1 MKLYLVRHGVTQD
14 NIDGVHQTDETAI
27 NKKGQKQAQ
36 LVAKKLAN
44 IKIDKM
50 YVSPLDRTYQTA
62 EIISKSLNVP
72 ILINENLKEIKKP
85 TEIIGKA
92 HKNIEA
98 FRINEKIRKNYH
110 NLSWHYSDEE
120 NFRDIK
126 KRCASFLKSIE
137 KKSKED
143 EGILLITHNYIAKAL
158 VSLAI
163 FRNELTSR
171 IFLDFYDN
179 TVFSNTGIIE
189 MEYKPTTGFK
199 LISWDVTVC

>member
-14 NIDGVHQTDETAI
+14 NIDGVHQTDTTAI
-27 NKKGQKQAQ
+27 NKKGEKQAQ
-36 LVAKKLAN
+36 LVAKKLVN

-50 YVSPLDRTYQTA
+50 YVSPLGRTYQTA

-72 ILINENLKEIKKP
+72 ILINEKLKEIKKP
-85 TEIIGKA
+85 TEIIGKD
-92 HKNIEA
+92 HKDTEA
-98 FRINEKIRKNYH
+98 FQINKKIRENYH

-120 NFRDIK
+120 NFRDIR
-126 KRCASFLKSIE
+126 KRCTSFLKSIE
-137 KKSKED
+137 KNSKED

-189 MEYKPTTGFK
+189 MEYEPTTGFK
-199 LISWDVTVC
+199 LISWNAVVS